1 MFDASRN
8 LTHSTLHKTNSKLY
22 VIVDVS
28 GSMSTMGKT
37 AIVSTSLRTLEQSG
51 ITLETIQ
58 WNGESTSLKNIL
70 DRTNGSKTIMLT
82 DGYAILDGDN
92 STLKDYVN
100 KNPNQFW
107 LVQCGLDAATN
118 EFSGLK
124 TCDASNLL
132 MIVETMEL

>member
-8 LTHSTLHKTNSKLY
+8 LTHPTLHRAESKLF

-28 GSMSTMGKT
+28 GSMTTMGKT
-37 AIVSTSLRTLEQSG
+37 AIVDSSLRTLEQCG

-58 WNGESTSLKNIL
+58 WDDESASLKDVLN
-70 DRTNGSKTIMLT
+70 RTNGSKTIMLT

-92 STLKDYVN
+92 SALKDYVKN
-100 KNPNQFW
+100 NPNLFW
-107 LVQCGLDAATN
+107 LVQCGLDATAN

-124 TCDASNLL
+124 TCDASNIL
-132 MIVETMEL
+132 MVVETMEL